1 MCIASKTQGKKIE
14 REISLTQRIEPER
27 MMRWSSVDILFGPQD
42 HPGTELSDM
51 NLSFVFKLPIGR
63 HKVAKIFIN
72 DGASLSLIMR
82 NTFIKMGLNLKDL
95 TSVHDTFHGVIT
107 GQSSTPIRRINLE
120 VSCGTGDNN
129 HKEVLTFEVARFD
142 IGHNYILGRHFLL
155 KFMAVI
161 HTTYATLKIPAPK
174 DMITIKADQRDALA
188 CENATLTHTG

>member
-1 MCIASKTQGKKIE
+1 LVYTISQHHQHILRRTGKSNEQTNLFYKI
-14 REISLTQRIEPER
+14 L
-27 MMRWSSVDILFGPQD
+27 
-42 HPGTELSDM
+42 
-51 NLSFVFKLPIGR
+51 
-63 HKVAKIFIN
+63 IN

-142 IGHNYILGRHFLL
+142 IGHNYILGRHSI
-155 KFMAVI
+155 ASR
-161 HTTYATLKIPAPK
+161 YS
-174 DMITIKADQRDALA
+174 
-188 CENATLTHTG
+188 

>member
-1 MCIASKTQGKKIE
+1 
-14 REISLTQRIEPER
+14 
-27 MMRWSSVDILFGPQD
+27 
-42 HPGTELSDM
+42 M

-63 HKVAKIFIN
+63 HKVAKILIN

-107 GQSSTPIRRINLE
+107 GQSSTTIRRINLE

-129 HKEVLTFEVARFD
+129 HKEVLMFEVARFD
-142 IGHNYILGRHFLL
+142 IGHNYILGRPFLL

-188 CENATLTHTG
+188 CENATLTHTGWFSEKVAQDQTTKVPKTHNDSTSFKSPAPKPPTITSPRPLSA